1 MLRFLIGIPNFGIIN
16 VKPLP
21 VLIMK
26 KASVSLLLTLFT
38 LVAVQTALYAQKD
51 PSESLTPRAS
61 PMAVA
66 KTMYGDGGYAKVV
79 YCRPQKKGRDVFG
92 GLVEYDKVW
101 RTGANEAT
109 EVTFTEDIEI
119 NGKTLEAGTYTMFT
133 IPGEDKWTVI
143 FNSALGQWGAYQYD
157 ESKDVLRVEADVQEP
172 DQMYE
177 AFTIA
182 FAEDGS
188 SMMMVWDK
196 TMVTVPLG

>member
-1 MLRFLIGIPNFGIIN
+1 MRFLIGMPIFGIIN
-16 VKPLP
+16 LETLP
-21 VLIMK
+21 IPIMK
-26 KASVSLLLTLFT
+26 KAFVSLLLAVFAV
-38 LVAVQTALYAQKD
+38 VAVQTTLYAQKD

-66 KTMYGDGGYAKVV
+66 KTMYGDEGYAKVV
-79 YCRPQKKGRDVFG
+79 YCRPQKKGREIFG
-92 GLVEYDKVW
+92 GIVAYDKVW

-119 NGKTLEAGTYTMFT
+119 NGKTLEAGTYALFT
-133 IPGEDKWTVI
+133 IPGKDEWTVI

-157 ESKDVLRVEADVQEP
+157 ESKDVMRVKADVQES